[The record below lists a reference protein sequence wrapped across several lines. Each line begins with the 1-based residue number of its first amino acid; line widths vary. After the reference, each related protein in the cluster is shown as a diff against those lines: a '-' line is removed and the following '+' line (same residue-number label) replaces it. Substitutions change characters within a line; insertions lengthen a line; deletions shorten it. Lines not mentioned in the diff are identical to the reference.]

1 MHSITAS
8 FQSCEAKKNCFS
20 FFGTATVELFQKR
33 SCYFGGTTC
42 YFLFPAQPEELD
54 MLRPFFFGHSAGLK
68 IRQGA
73 KMCAWEQTK
82 HAVNY
87 SVQTYQQLP
96 VGRQTHLLQGSW
108 GCETLL
114 LSVPRHLVTLFPS
127 LARELKLYRCPVASG
142 FGRFEI
148 TYLTSESHSES
159 YEERF
164 SERLKPLLFY
174 SRISFESPFPHAEV
188 LSNAVQQVSSHR
200 CSFAE

>member
-1 MHSITAS
+1 MCPLAAAAGAGGRPI
-8 FQSCEAKKNCFS
+8 
-20 FFGTATVELFQKR
+20 
-33 SCYFGGTTC
+33 CYKVLEDVKLC
-42 YFLFPAQPEELD
+42 
-54 MLRPFFFGHSAGLK
+54 
-68 IRQGA
+68 
-73 KMCAWEQTK
+73 
-82 HAVNY
+82 
-87 SVQTYQQLP
+87 
-96 VGRQTHLLQGSW
+96 
-108 GCETLL
+108 L

-127 LARELKLYRCPVASG
+127 LARELKLYRCPVALG

-200 CSFAE
+200 CIFAE

>member
-1 MHSITAS
+1 ML
-8 FQSCEAKKNCFS
+8 FWRNNLLFS
-20 FFGTATVELFQKR
+20 FSGPTRGIRHASAIFFRPLRRTQNKARCQNVRMGAHK
-33 SCYFGGTTC
+33 TC
-42 YFLFPAQPEELD
+42 RKLQ
-54 MLRPFFFGHSAGLK
+54 RPNLPRALL
-68 IRQGA
+68 
-73 KMCAWEQTK
+73 
-82 HAVNY
+82 
-87 SVQTYQQLP
+87 QQLP

-127 LARELKLYRCPVASG
+127 LARELKLYRCPVALG

-200 CSFAE
+200 CIFAE